1 MTNETVTLPLLP
13 LKSGVVLPGM
23 VFTMALES
31 EEARVAVEAARS
43 AGGHLLLVPHIEGRY
58 ASVGVIAEVL
68 EEGSLPGG
76 LEAIAI
82 RGDQR
87 AVIGTGVP
95 GTGDALWVEAEPLDE
110 GEATPAVTELAR
122 EYRAVLENILHSR
135 GARQIAAQLRE
146 ITEPGRLADVAGY
159 PPDLSLTQ
167 KVQVLETL
175 DVEARLR
182 LVLGWARDTLADITV
197 RERIKNDV
205 EEGMEKT
212 QREFLLRRQLESIKK
227 ELGQLGD
234 GDDSDPDDYRT
245 KIAERDLPD
254 HVLKAVLREIDKLER
269 TSDQSPETGW
279 IRTWLDTV
287 LELPWGEESEDRLD
301 VVEAKRIL
309 DADHEGLADVKDRIL
324 EHLAVKKLQAERGLN
339 PVDGRGSGAIL
350 ALVGPPGVGKTS
362 LGQSIATALGRKFV
376 RVSLGG
382 VRDEAEIRGHRRTYV
397 GAQPGRLV
405 RALREAGTMNPVIVL
420 DEVDKIGGDYRG
432 DPSSALL
439 EVLDPA
445 QNHTFR
451 DHYLEVD
458 LDLSRVMFVATAN
471 VIDTIPGPL
480 LDRMEIIRLDGYT
493 ESEKVS
499 IARNHLL
506 GRQLTRAALRE
517 DEVVI
522 DDEAL
527 RAIAA
532 DYTREAGVRNLEREI
547 GRLLRKLATKL
558 AAGEREA
565 PIVVDATD
573 VREWLGRPRFYF
585 ESADRTSVPGVATGL
600 AVTGAGGDVLFVEA
614 SVADGP
620 EGLTLT
626 GQLGDVMKESAE
638 IAMSYVRSHAATLQ
652 IDPASFSGKRF
663 HLHVPAGA
671 IPKDGPSAGVTI
683 TTALVSLL
691 RGEPVRPVV
700 GMTGEVTL
708 QGRVLPIGGLKQKVL
723 AAHRAGLTEVILP
736 ARNESDLEDVPE
748 EVRSEMT
755 FHIAATI
762 DDVLT
767 AALTGGSQAND
778 EVQFSAVA

>member
-1 MTNETVTLPLLP
+1 MTNEKVTLPLLP
-13 LKSGVVLPGM
+13 LKSGVILPGM

-31 EEARVAVEAARS
+31 NEARVAVEAARS
-43 AGGHLLLVPHIEGRY
+43 AGGHLLLVPHIDGRY
-58 ASVGVIAEVL
+58 ATIGVIAEVM

-76 LEAIAI
+76 LEAIVI

-87 AVIGTGVP
+87 ATIGTGVP
-95 GTGDALWVEAEPLDE
+95 GTGDALWVEAEPLIE
-110 GEATPAVTELAR
+110 GEATANVVDLAR
-122 EYRAVLENILHSR
+122 EFRAVLENILLSR
-135 GARQIAAQLRE
+135 GARQIAAQLRD

-159 PPDLSLTQ
+159 SPDLSLAQ
-167 KVQVLETL
+167 KVEVLETI
-175 DVEARLR
+175 DVEARLS
-182 LVLGWARDTLADITV
+182 LVLGWARDTLADLTL
-197 RERIKNDV
+197 RDRIKNDV

-212 QREFLLRRQLESIKK
+212 QREFLLRRQLDAIKK
-227 ELGQLGD
+227 ELGQLGED
-234 GDDSDPDDYRT
+234 EVDPDDYRA
-245 KIAERDLPD
+245 KIADRDLPD
-254 HVLKAVLREIDKLER
+254 HVRTAILREIDKLER
-269 TSDQSPETGW
+269 TNDQSPETGW
-279 IRTWLDTV
+279 IRTWLDTI
-287 LELPWGEESEDRLD
+287 LEIPWGVESEDRLD
-301 VVEAKRIL
+301 VHEAQRIL
-309 DADHEGLADVKDRIL
+309 NADHDGLEDVKDRIL
-324 EHLAVKKLQAERGLN
+324 EHLAVRKLQAERGLM

-362 LGQSIATALGRKFV
+362 LGQSIANALERKYVRVALG
-376 RVSLGG
+376 GI
-382 VRDEAEIRGHRRTYV
+382 RDEAEIRGHRRTYV

-420 DEVDKIGGDYRG
+420 DEVDKLGSDFRG

-499 IARNHLL
+499 IARHHLVD
-506 GRQLTRAALRE
+506 RQLARAALR
-517 DEVVI
+517 DGEVTF

-527 RAIAA
+527 QTIVA

-547 GRLLRKLATKL
+547 GRLLRKAATKL

-565 PIVVDATD
+565 PIHVSASD
-573 VREWLGRPRFYF
+573 VREWLGRPHYYF

-614 SVADGP
+614 SVSDGP

-638 IAMSYVRSHAATLQ
+638 IAMSYVRSHAEELHLDSTV
-652 IDPASFSGKRF
+652 FTGKRF

-671 IPKDGPSAGVTI
+671 VPKDGPSAGVTM

-691 RGEPVRPVV
+691 RDEPVRSNV

-708 QGRVLPIGGLKQKVL
+708 QGRVLPIGGVKQKVL

-736 ARNESDLEDVPE
+736 ERNGADLEDVPE
-748 EVRSEMT
+748 EVRDAMT
-755 FHIAATI
+755 FHLAGTVT
-762 DDVLT
+762 DVLN
-767 AALTGGSQAND
+767 AALGLD
-778 EVQFSAVA
+778 DKVSADLSHSEAA